1 MLAPPMVK
9 ETVVSPIPTGVTLTA
24 EPSDAAVATCWSAVE
39 TEPILPSGR
48 EAQELA
54 PLRYTSLT
62 TASLASFSDSV
73 TGGASEGTTGSGL
86 PVLIRTSLHMTASV
100 RTSSTMA
107 TRVAG
112 EELKLSNLVSVMPK
126 NMATPYTVDEY
137 AVIISTNDPNRPIIQ
152 LRVGYDGGLAR
163 EIATQIDTHIRI

>member
-1 MLAPPMVK
+1 MKRNIVLAVIAIILLTFYLVTYAGPYGLLMLLAIPLAYFLLRIRERA
-9 ETVVSPIPTGVTLTA
+9 ETTGVT
-24 EPSDAAVATCWSAVE
+24 
-39 TEPILPSGR
+39 
-48 EAQELA
+48 
-54 PLRYTSLT
+54 Y
-62 TASLASFSDSV
+62 
-73 TGGASEGTTGSGL
+73 
-86 PVLIRTSLHMTASV
+86 ASV
-100 RTSSTMA
+100 EEVEQKYGEPDDVVVLDASRA
-107 TRVAG
+107 NELPALILFYPANDVVVVAG

>member
-1 MLAPPMVK
+1 MKRNIVLAVIAIILLTFYLVTYAGPYGLLMLLAIPLAYFLLRIREK
-9 ETVVSPIPTGVTLTA
+9 TETTGVT
-24 EPSDAAVATCWSAVE
+24 
-39 TEPILPSGR
+39 
-48 EAQELA
+48 
-54 PLRYTSLT
+54 Y
-62 TASLASFSDSV
+62 
-73 TGGASEGTTGSGL
+73 
-86 PVLIRTSLHMTASV
+86 ASV
-100 RTSSTMA
+100 EEVEQKYGEPDDVVVLDASRA
-107 TRVAG
+107 NELPALILFYPAYDVVVVAG

>member
-1 MLAPPMVK
+1 MKRNIVLTVIAIILLTFYLVTYAGPYGLLMLLAIPLAYFLLRIRERT
-9 ETVVSPIPTGVTLTA
+9 ETTGVT
-24 EPSDAAVATCWSAVE
+24 
-39 TEPILPSGR
+39 
-48 EAQELA
+48 
-54 PLRYTSLT
+54 Y
-62 TASLASFSDSV
+62 
-73 TGGASEGTTGSGL
+73 
-86 PVLIRTSLHMTASV
+86 ASV
-100 RTSSTMA
+100 EEVEQKYGEPDDVVVLDASRA
-107 TRVAG
+107 NELPALILFYPANDVVVVAG

>member
-1 MLAPPMVK
+1 MKRNIVLAVIAIIFLTFYLVTYAGPYGLLMLLAIPLAYFLLRIRERT
-9 ETVVSPIPTGVTLTA
+9 ETTGVT
-24 EPSDAAVATCWSAVE
+24 
-39 TEPILPSGR
+39 
-48 EAQELA
+48 
-54 PLRYTSLT
+54 Y
-62 TASLASFSDSV
+62 
-73 TGGASEGTTGSGL
+73 
-86 PVLIRTSLHMTASV
+86 ASV
-100 RTSSTMA
+100 EEVEQKYGEPDDVVVLDASRA
-107 TRVAG
+107 NELPALILFYPANDVVVVAG

>member
-1 MLAPPMVK
+1 MKRNIVLAVIAIILLTFYLVTYAGPYGLLMLLAIPLAYFLLRIREK
-9 ETVVSPIPTGVTLTA
+9 TETTGVT
-24 EPSDAAVATCWSAVE
+24 
-39 TEPILPSGR
+39 
-48 EAQELA
+48 
-54 PLRYTSLT
+54 Y
-62 TASLASFSDSV
+62 
-73 TGGASEGTTGSGL
+73 
-86 PVLIRTSLHMTASV
+86 ASV
-100 RTSSTMA
+100 EEVEQKYGEPDDVVVLDASRA
-107 TRVAG
+107 NELPALILFYPANDVVVVAG

>member
-1 MLAPPMVK
+1 MKRNIVLAVIAIILLTFYLVTYAGPYALLMLLAIPLAYFLLRIREK
-9 ETVVSPIPTGVTLTA
+9 TETTGVT
-24 EPSDAAVATCWSAVE
+24 
-39 TEPILPSGR
+39 
-48 EAQELA
+48 
-54 PLRYTSLT
+54 Y
-62 TASLASFSDSV
+62 
-73 TGGASEGTTGSGL
+73 
-86 PVLIRTSLHMTASV
+86 ASV
-100 RTSSTMA
+100 EEVEQKYGEPDDVVVLDASRANELPALILFYSA
-107 TRVAG
+107 NDVVVVAG

>member
-1 MLAPPMVK
+1 MKRNIVLAVIAIILLTFYLVTYAGPYGLLMLLAIPLAYFLLRIRERT
-9 ETVVSPIPTGVTLTA
+9 ETTGVT
-24 EPSDAAVATCWSAVE
+24 
-39 TEPILPSGR
+39 
-48 EAQELA
+48 
-54 PLRYTSLT
+54 Y
-62 TASLASFSDSV
+62 
-73 TGGASEGTTGSGL
+73 
-86 PVLIRTSLHMTASV
+86 ASV
-100 RTSSTMA
+100 EEVEQKYGEPDDVVVLDASRA
-107 TRVAG
+107 NELPALILFYPANDVVVVAG